1 MATAAIRAMFAVCG
15 MQNAG
20 NQAVNPA
27 AQFVATTGIR
37 EPDDLL
43 NFSESDMASI
53 VKAHNRKP
61 DVTAVPMLVAK
72 NLEALVYFARYNWRR
87 QREITPDSWTPDEMA
102 RIKDIM
108 KQIKAAKEDRTGD
121 NIDPGPIDVGPG
133 YHDWVGR
140 FWNKLR
146 STIGAAD
153 VPIIYV
159 IRPSHDG
166 DEDWEP
172 DPDNLAEV
180 DMYAMRLDGP
190 EYRQDRQAVFTLLYN
205 CCNHERATGRR
216 EALAWIE
223 PHIKSQDGR
232 AAFESFRSHFE
243 GEGPSAMRRNQA
255 FAQIRSLHWKNEA
268 SMTFAAFSSA
278 LKNAYDIVSEDAA
291 YADEHKVRD
300 LLDKIMP
307 TSKVQQME
315 VVKGKVRDDYPTDF
329 DRAISYIASR
339 IAEIYADD
347 IAKLTRYGIGKRNRQ
362 VYETKSDGG
371 GHRGRGRGN
380 AQRMAARGGRGGG
393 QNGGRVAR
401 GIINQQDRNRI
412 LFNGVDATDTNR
424 PFTGQEWDQLGP
436 NGRAYVMHERE
447 RLTGRVNNRG
457 GRQTARGGGRGN
469 QRGGTGGRIIS
480 EVTVQEQSS
489 DSSTVTSK
497 GGRSGAGFGI
507 GAYNGSVA
515 QS

>member
-1 MATAAIRAMFAVCG
+1 MT
-15 MQNAG
+15 
-20 NQAVNPA
+20 
-27 AQFVATTGIR
+27 
-37 EPDDLL
+37 
-43 NFSESDMASI
+43 
-53 VKAHNRKP
+53 
-61 DVTAVPMLVAK
+61 
-72 NLEALVYFARYNWRR
+72 
-87 QREITPDSWTPDEMA
+87 
-102 RIKDIM
+102 RIKEIM
-108 KQIKAAKEDRTGD
+108 KQVKAAKEDRTGD

-140 FWNKLR
+140 FRNKLR

-159 IRPSHDG
+159 IRPSHD
-166 DEDWEP
+166 DDDDWEP
-172 DPDNLAEV
+172 DPDNPAEV

-223 PHIKSQDGR
+223 PHLESQDGR

-255 FAQIRSLHWKNEA
+255 FAQIKSLHWKNEG

-329 DRAISYIASR
+329 DRAISYIASC

-347 IAKLTRYGIGKRNRQ
+347 IAKLARYGIGKRNRQ
-362 VYETKSDGG
+362 VYEAKTDAGP
-371 GHRGRGRGN
+371 RGRGRGSG
-380 AQRMAARGGRGGG
+380 QRTSARGGRGGG
-393 QNGGRVAR
+393 RHGGRVAR
-401 GIINQQDRNRI
+401 GSVNLSDRNRT
-412 LFNGVDATDTNR
+412 LFNGIDATDPNR
-424 PFTGQEWDQLGP
+424 PFSGQEWEQLGP
-436 NGRAYVMHERE
+436 NGRAYVVHERE
-447 RLTGRVNNRG
+447 RAAGRGGNNRG
-457 GRQTARGGGRGN
+457 GRQTGRLNGRGGR
-469 QRGGTGGRIIS
+469 QGGTSGRIVN
-480 EVTVQEQSS
+480 EVMIHDQTG
-489 DSSTVTSK
+489 DTSTVTSK

-507 GAYNGSVA
+507 GAYQGGVA